1 VKKAINV
8 KKGRVA
14 TTNEVIKFVFLE
26 AVKNTAIEL
35 LESKNIDL
43 GNDVNIEISEDEI
56 HHVNKVLQAFEK
68 KYGECSKIV
77 TGKIQTKVEIITD

>member
-1 VKKAINV
+1 MKKAINV

-14 TTNEVIKFVFLE
+14 TTNEVIKFVFME
-26 AVKNTAIEL
+26 AVKNTAKEL

-43 GNDVNIEISEDEI
+43 NGVNIEISEDEI
-56 HHVNKVLQAFEK
+56 HHVTKVLNAFTT
-68 KYGECSKIV
+68 KYKECEKIV